1 MPKFARERRVPHSA
15 QEMFDLVADCEKY
28 PEFVPLCDDLVITG
42 RGEEDG
48 KEILIAEMTAAYGP
62 MRETFTT
69 RDVLDR
75 KALTIDVTYLTG
87 PFRHFD
93 SRWTF
98 LPEGEKAC
106 VVRFAIDYEFRSR
119 LLAGM
124 VGAVFERAFE
134 KLADAF
140 ADRADKVHGRAATA

>member
-1 MPKFARERRVPHSA
+1 MPKFASERRVPHSA

-28 PEFVPLCDDLVITG
+28 PEFVPLCDDLVVTG

-48 KEILIAEMTAAYGP
+48 KEILIADMTVAYGL

-98 LPEGEKAC
+98 VPNGKEAC
-106 VVRFAIDYEFRSR
+106 EVRFAIDYEFRSR

-140 ADRADKVHGRAATA
+140 AARADKVYGREATA

>member
-1 MPKFARERRVPHSA
+1 MPKFTTERRVRHSA
-15 QEMFDLVADCEKY
+15 EEMFDLVADCEAY
-28 PEFVPLCDDLVITG
+28 PEFVPLCEKLVLTG

-48 KEILIAEMTAAYGP
+48 KEVLVADMTVAYGP

-75 KALTIDVTYLTG
+75 EALTIEVTYLSG

-93 SRWTF
+93 SRWAF
-98 LPEGEKAC
+98 VPEGKSAC
-106 VVRFAIDYEFRSR
+106 VVRFTIDYEFRSR

-124 VGAVFERAFE
+124 MGAVFDRAFHKFIE
-134 KLADAF
+134 AFETRADA
-140 ADRADKVHGRAATA
+140 VYGRGVTA